1 MASKVTDNVV
11 AGDILIIKELS
22 KHLKYSQ
29 EERKFMIRLAKKGAI
44 AVETLLEEA
53 ISKIG
58 KIERCIQ
65 DGQDF
70 KDKSDA
76 KKGIVHFH
84 SHGANYSTVNR
95 ECNIG
100 NVIAKNGKLRIMI
113 ADNLTDELFYFVVPK
128 PAYKGR
134 KNLNIIFNMRG
145 GAPESFKGNKSFNY
159 AMWNKYRVNS
169 FKEMCQL

>member
-1 MASKVTDNVV
+1 MASKVTNNVI

-58 KIERCIQ
+58 KLSRCIKN
-65 DGQDF
+65 GQDF
-70 KDKSDA
+70 IDKSDA

-84 SHGANYSTVNR
+84 SHGISHSTINR

-100 NVIAKNGKLRIMI
+100 NVLGKNGKLRIMV

-128 PAYKGR
+128 SAYKNK
-134 KNLNIIFNMRG
+134 KNLNIIFNIRG
-145 GAPESFKGNKSFNY
+145 GSPSYFMNTTSFNY
-159 AMWNKYRVNS
+159 DMWNKYRVKN
-169 FKEMCQL
+169 FKELCLK

>member
-11 AGDILIIKELS
+11 AGDILIIKELA

-53 ISKIG
+53 ISKVG
-58 KIERCIQ
+58 KIERCIK

-76 KKGIVHFH
+76 KKVVVHTH
-84 SHGANYSTVNR
+84 NQYGRQSRRGMVS
-95 ECNIG
+95 
-100 NVIAKNGKLRIMI
+100 NVAKKNGKLRVLM
-113 ADNLTDELFYFVVPK
+113 ADNFTDELFYFVIPQK
-128 PAYKGR
+128 EFIGR
-134 KNLNIIFNMRG
+134 GTIEITFNKRG
-145 GAPESFKGNKSFNY
+145 GEPERFMGTDSLSWRI
-159 AMWNKYRVNS
+159 WNKYRVNS
-169 FKEMCQL
+169 FKELCIK